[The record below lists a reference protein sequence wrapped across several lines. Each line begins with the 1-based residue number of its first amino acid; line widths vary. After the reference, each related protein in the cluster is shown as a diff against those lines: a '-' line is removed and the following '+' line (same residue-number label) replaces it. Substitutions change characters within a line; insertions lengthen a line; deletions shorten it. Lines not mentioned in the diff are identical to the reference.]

1 LAPIIEKGE
10 ATMALRSMED
20 LFLHTLKDI
29 YYAERQI
36 LRTLP
41 RMMKMAGSPELKKAF
56 ATHRDETEKQI
67 ERLQAVFESLDAA
80 ARGIKCEAI
89 EGIIA
94 EAEHL
99 AEEIDDKDVLDAGLI
114 GSAQAVEHYEM
125 TRYGTLVAWAE
136 QLGMKDAVKLL
147 KETLEEER
155 RTDRLLTELAEAR
168 INKQAAE

>member
-1 LAPIIEKGE
+1 MP
-10 ATMALRSMED
+10 LRSMED

-41 RMMKMAGSPELKKAF
+41 RMVKKAGSPELKQALEK
-56 ATHRDETEKQI
+56 HRDETERQI
-67 ERLQAVFESLDAA
+67 ERLQKVFESVDAA

-99 AEEIDDKDVLDAGLI
+99 AEEIEDKEVLDAGLI
-114 GSAQAVEHYEM
+114 GSAQAVEHYEI
-125 TRYGTLVAWAE
+125 TRYGTLVAWAQ
-136 QLGMKDAVKLL
+136 QLGMKEAVKLL
-147 KETLEEER
+147 SETLEEEK
-155 RTDRLLTELAEAR
+155 RTDRLLTEMAQQR
-168 INKQAAE
+168 INRQAAE

>member
-1 LAPIIEKGE
+1 
-10 ATMALRSMED
+10 MALRSMED

-41 RMMKMAGSPELKKAF
+41 RMMKKAGSPELKKAF
-56 ATHRDETEKQI
+56 ETHRDETERQI
-67 ERLQAVFESLDAA
+67 ERLQKVFESLDAA

-99 AEEIDDKDVLDAGLI
+99 AEEIEDKEVLDAGLI
-114 GSAQAVEHYEM
+114 GSAQAVEHYEI
-125 TRYGTLVAWAE
+125 TRYGTLIAWAE

-147 KETLEEER
+147 RETLEEEKK
-155 RTDRLLTELAEAR
+155 TDKLLSEMAESR
-168 INKQAAE
+168 VNKQAAE

>member
-1 LAPIIEKGE
+1 
-10 ATMALRSMED
+10 MALRSMDD

-36 LRTLP
+36 LRALP
-41 RMMKMAGSPELKKAF
+41 RMTKKATLPELKKAF
-56 ATHRDETEKQI
+56 ETHRNETEGQI
-67 ERLQAVFESLDAA
+67 ERLQKVFESIDAA

-99 AEEIDDKDVLDAGLI
+99 AEEIEDKEVLDAGLVA
-114 GSAQAVEHYEM
+114 SAQAVEHYEI

-136 QLGMKDAVKLL
+136 QLGLKDAVQLL

-155 RTDRLLTELAEAR
+155 KTDKLLSDMAKAR
-168 INKQAAE
+168 VNKQAAE

>member
-1 LAPIIEKGE
+1 
-10 ATMALRSMED
+10 MALRSMED

>member
-1 LAPIIEKGE
+1 
-10 ATMALRSMED
+10 MALRSMDD

-36 LRTLP
+36 LRALP
-41 RMMKMAGSPELKKAF
+41 RMTKKASSPELKKAF
-56 ATHRDETEKQI
+56 ETHRNETEGQI
-67 ERLQAVFESLDAA
+67 ERLQRVFESIDAA

-99 AEEIDDKDVLDAGLI
+99 AEEIEDKEVLDAGLVS
-114 GSAQAVEHYEM
+114 SAQAVEHYEI

-136 QLGMKDAVKLL
+136 QLGLKDAAQLL

-155 RTDRLLTELAEAR
+155 KTDKLLSEMAKAR
-168 INKQAAE
+168 VNKQAAE

>member
-1 LAPIIEKGE
+1 MP
-10 ATMALRSMED
+10 LRSMED

-41 RMMKMAGSPELKKAF
+41 RMVKKAGSPELKQALEK
-56 ATHRDETEKQI
+56 HRDETERQI
-67 ERLQAVFESLDAA
+67 ERLQKVFESVDAA

-99 AEEIDDKDVLDAGLI
+99 AEEIEDKEVLDAGLI
-114 GSAQAVEHYEM
+114 GSAQAVEHYEI
-125 TRYGTLVAWAE
+125 TRYGTLVAWAQ
-136 QLGMKDAVKLL
+136 QLGMKEAVKLL
-147 KETLEEER
+147 SEPLEEEK
-155 RTDRLLTELAEAR
+155 RTDRLLTEMAQQR
-168 INKQAAE
+168 INRQAAE

>member
-1 LAPIIEKGE
+1 
-10 ATMALRSMED
+10 MALRSMED
-20 LFLHTLKDI
+20 LFMHTLKDI
-29 YYAERQI
+29 FYAERQI

-41 RMMKMAGSPELKKAF
+41 RMMKKAGSPELRKALE
-56 ATHRDETEKQI
+56 THRDETERQI
-67 ERLQAVFESLDAA
+67 ERLQKIFESLDVA

-99 AEEIDDKDVLDAGLI
+99 AEEIEDKEVLDAGLI
-114 GSAQAVEHYEM
+114 GSAQAVEHYEI
-125 TRYGTLVAWAE
+125 TRYGTLISWAE

-147 KETLEEER
+147 HETLEEEK
-155 RTDRLLTELAEAR
+155 RTDQKLTELAEAR